1 MSIKINQEEQNLFNP
16 YRNVSLI
23 FKKKLQD
30 QNNAYISFSSEI
42 SINEESFSE
51 ENFKQAI
58 EVEISNMTNDP
69 MGHRNSIHPV
79 ASRVMHECNLDLV
92 LFSRELESSE
102 KSPQSISF
110 SKKESGYRASL
121 FVKVKNP
128 AHLNAIL
135 LGMNQSREL
144 SIKLDL
150 LCDDSTFSKL
160 EEEKG
165 AQVIV
170 HGMSM
175 SFNLPTMDAIIQSLK

>member
-1 MSIKINQEEQNLFNP
+1 MEEITQEERNLFNP

-30 QNNAYISFSSEI
+30 KDNAYISFSSEI
-42 SINEESFSE
+42 RFDEESFSE

-69 MGHRNSIHPV
+69 MGHRNSIHPI
-79 ASRVMHECNLDLV
+79 ANRVMHECKLDLV
-92 LFSRELESSE
+92 LLSWELESSE
-102 KSPQSISF
+102 NSPQSISF
-110 SKKESGYRASL
+110 SKKKSGYRASL
-121 FVKVKNP
+121 YVKVKNP

-135 LGMNQSREL
+135 LAMNQSKGL

-165 AQVIV
+165 VQVIV

-175 SFNLPTMDAIIQSLK
+175 SFNLPTMDAIMQSLN